1 MSPAIPRIFSET
13 SFLMANLEE
22 NRYHDVLNLSA
33 PDIKLKTWFPDNEVN
48 VLSFKTAVNACTV
61 QVRIKRA

>member
-1 MSPAIPRIFSET
+1 
-13 SFLMANLEE
+13 MANLEE
-22 NRYHDVLNLSA
+22 NRKHDVLNLSA